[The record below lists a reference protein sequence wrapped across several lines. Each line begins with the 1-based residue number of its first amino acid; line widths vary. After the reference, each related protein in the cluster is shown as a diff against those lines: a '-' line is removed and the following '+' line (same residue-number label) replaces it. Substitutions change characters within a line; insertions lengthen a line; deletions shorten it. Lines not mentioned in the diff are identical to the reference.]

1 MNFRQMVQHLI
12 AQQAETLEHLRHN
25 SNVNSKKK
33 KDEKDSVHAQV
44 MAYKPRPFLELLD
57 RPK

>member
-1 MNFRQMVQHLI
+1 MVQHLI